1 MILLRNQEVLSMS
14 DKSEEHKGAHGG
26 VRKGAG
32 RKTRYE
38 KTIVM
43 RVPEQY
49 KNAIKAL
56 IQHIDECEKV
66 DHHYSPV
73 VSKPIFTRS
82 LQGKPQQVTFTVSS
96 VKAT

>member
-1 MILLRNQEVLSMS
+1 MT
-14 DKSEEHKGAHGG
+14 DKNEEHKGAHGG

-49 KNAIKAL
+49 KSAIKAL
-56 IQHIDECEKV
+56 IEHIDECEKV
-66 DHHYSPV
+66 DRHYSPV

-82 LQGKPQQVTFTVSS
+82 LQGKPQQVTFTVSP
-96 VKAT
+96 VKVT

>member
-1 MILLRNQEVLSMS
+1 MT
-14 DKSEEHKGAHGG
+14 DKNEEHKRAHGG

-49 KNAIKAL
+49 KSAIKAL
-56 IQHIDECEKV
+56 IEHIDECEKV
-66 DHHYSPV
+66 DRHYLPV

-82 LQGKPQQVTFTVSS
+82 LQGKPQQVSFTVSP
-96 VKAT
+96 VKVT

>member
-1 MILLRNQEVLSMS
+1 MA
-14 DKSEEHKGAHGG
+14 DKSDAHKGAHGG

-32 RKTRYE
+32 RKTRY
-38 KTIVM
+38 
-43 RVPEQY
+43 
-49 KNAIKAL
+49 
-56 IQHIDECEKV
+56 ECEKV

>member
-1 MILLRNQEVLSMS
+1 MP
-14 DKSEEHKGAHGG
+14 DKNEEHKGAHGG

-38 KTIVM
+38 KTIVI

-49 KNAIKAL
+49 KSAIKAL
-56 IQHIDECEKV
+56 IEHIDECEKV
-66 DHHYSPV
+66 DRHYSPV

-82 LQGKPQQVTFTVSS
+82 LQGKPQQVTFTVSP